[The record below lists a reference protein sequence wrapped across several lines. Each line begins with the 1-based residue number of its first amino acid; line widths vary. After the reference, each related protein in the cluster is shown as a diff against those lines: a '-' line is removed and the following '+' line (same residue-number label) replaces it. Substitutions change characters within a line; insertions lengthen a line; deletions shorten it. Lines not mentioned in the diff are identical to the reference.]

1 MPGSKNSSS
10 ELPTGLIVAV
20 LGLTLG
26 VMALGAAVLVIQL
39 RPDPV
44 PETKAA
50 RDIAIWEQRID
61 DNPNVAEAYTGLGV
75 AYEAAAQSG
84 NARTVFEHAL
94 TLNPNEWVALLRL
107 GVMNM
112 EEDPAAADR
121 YLVRS
126 ADAAPRNSKAGSFI
140 ALGDLRLA
148 QGDAAGAKQA
158 YEAAVADAPFL
169 YTAHFGL
176 ARALEL
182 LGDIDGAIE
191 QYRRAADFYPSSPE
205 VEEALLR
212 LDALEETP

>member
-1 MPGSKNSSS
+1 MP
-10 ELPTGLIVAV
+10 TALIAAV
-20 LGLTLG
+20 LGLTLA
-26 VMALGAAVLVIQL
+26 VMALGAVVLVIQL
-39 RPDPV
+39 RPEPV
-44 PETKAA
+44 PETQAA
-50 RDIAIWEQRID
+50 RDIAIWEQRVA
-61 DNPNVAEAYTGLGV
+61 DNPNVPGAYTGLGI
-75 AYEAAAQSG
+75 AYEAAAQPAS
-84 NARTVFEHAL
+84 ARTVFEHAL

-112 EEDPAAADR
+112 EEDPVAADR

-126 ADAAPRNSKAGSFI
+126 TEAAPHNSKAGSFI

-148 QGDAAGAKQA
+148 QKDAAGAKQA
-158 YEAAVADAPFL
+158 YEGAVADAPFL

-176 ARALEL
+176 AQALEL
-182 LGDIDGAIE
+182 LGDVDRAIE

>member
-1 MPGSKNSSS
+1 MPGSKTSNSQ
-10 ELPTGLIVAV
+10 LPTSLIVAV

-26 VMALGAAVLVIQL
+26 VMALGAVVLVIQL
-39 RPDPV
+39 SPDPV

-50 RDIAIWEQRID
+50 RDIAIWEQRVAE
-61 DNPNVAEAYTGLGV
+61 NPNVPAAYTGLGV
-75 AYEAAAQSG
+75 AYESAAQFD

-94 TLNPNEWVALLRL
+94 TLNPNDWVALLRL

-112 EEDPAAADR
+112 EDDPVAADR

-126 ADAAPRNSKAGSFI
+126 TEAAPRNNKAGPFI

-148 QGDAAGAKQA
+148 QSDAEGAKQA
-158 YEAAVADAPFL
+158 YEGAVADAPFL

-182 LGDIDGAIE
+182 LGNVDAAVK

-212 LDALEETP
+212 LNALEETP